1 MKDVLYVKD
10 IIKNI
15 YLKINV
21 KFANLDIS
29 KLKKV
34 NVLDVSQKNMEGLL
48 VLNVNMK

>member
-1 MKDVLYVKD
+1 MKDVLYVKN

-15 YLKINV
+15 ELKINV

-34 NVLDVSQKNMEGLL
+34 NVLDVGQKNMEGLL